1 MQKNSKNE
9 SNSHTKCLL
18 NIKLTKITTT
28 LWIQEFTIEGLAGND
43 YT

>member
-1 MQKNSKNE
+1 MKVIATQNVF
-9 SNSHTKCLL
+9 L
-18 NIKLTKITTT
+18 NIKLTQITTT